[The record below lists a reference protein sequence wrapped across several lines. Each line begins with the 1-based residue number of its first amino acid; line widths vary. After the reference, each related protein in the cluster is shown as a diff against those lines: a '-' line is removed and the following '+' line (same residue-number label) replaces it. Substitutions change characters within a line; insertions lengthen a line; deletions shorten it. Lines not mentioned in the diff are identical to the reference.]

1 MESRREREFL
11 MATFDLAVIGGGPA
25 GSSAAISAARAR
37 KRVLL
42 LERGR
47 FPRHKVCGEFLSP
60 EAESLLRDLL
70 AESAAPL
77 LADAVTVGASRFFM
91 DGRLLSAPISP
102 PALSVTRF
110 ALDEALWHSA
120 QQLCDCR
127 QETTVQEIVR
137 AGNTFRLRTD
147 KEEWGATSVINAT
160 GRWSNFT
167 RTPLASD
174 APRWVGLKAHFRES
188 NPPPSVDLYFF
199 AGGYCGV
206 QPIRNDSV
214 NACAM
219 VRADVAS
226 SLDEVFALNPT
237 LQQRSSEWQPL
248 MEPVSTAPLVFR
260 RSAPVREDG
269 VLNVGDAAGFIDPFA
284 GDGIAIA
291 LRSGTK
297 AALSTPAEYA
307 DWYRREV
314 IPAFRAAARFRKLL
328 RAPRWVRSAAMSVL
342 GNQRM
347 AAWAVKATRSRL
359 T

>member
-1 MESRREREFL
+1 MESRRERERL
-11 MATFDLAVIGGGPA
+11 MAAFDLAIIGGGPA
-25 GSSAAISAARAR
+25 GSSAAISAARGG

-91 DGRLLSAPISP
+91 DGRVLSAPISP

-110 ALDEALWHSA
+110 ALDATLWHTA

-127 QETTVQEIVR
+127 DELTVQEITR
-137 AGNTFRLRTD
+137 SGNTFHLRTD
-147 KEEWGATSVINAT
+147 KEEWEATSVINAT
-160 GRWSNFT
+160 GRWSNLT
-167 RTPLASD
+167 RTTFKPD
-174 APRWVGLKAHFRES
+174 TPRWVGVKAHFRES
-188 NPPPSVDLYFF
+188 NPQPSVDLYFF

-206 QPIRNDSV
+206 QPIGVDSV

-226 SLDEVFALNPT
+226 SLDEVLALDPL
-237 LQQRSSEWQPL
+237 LQQRSGEWEPL

-314 IPAFRAAARFRKLL
+314 VPAFRAAARLRRLF

-347 AAWAVKATRSRL
+347 AAWAVKATRSRVS
-359 T
+359 